1 NAGLDL
7 RLEVRNR
14 ATIGGTTMLSEE
26 CLRELRGSWLPNI
39 TDDGLDRLID
49 LLRHDSPLLIHGS
62 FSRATPMGC
71 LATHAAWHHPRTS
84 RFHDDA
90 GIQWLSGIAGL
101 NPATSEVIRAWDGR
115 RRWEVRSEVI
125 AVLLEERRRRRDR
138 DLDGSRSSHEVRYAE
153 NSEPLE
159 VKS

>member
-1 NAGLDL
+1 
-7 RLEVRNR
+7 
-14 ATIGGTTMLSEE
+14 MLSEE

-49 LLRHDSPLLIHGS
+49 LLEHDSPLLIHGS

-71 LATHAAWHHPRTS
+71 LATHVAWRHPCTS

-90 GIQWLSGIAGL
+90 GIQWLSGVAGL

-115 RRWEVRSEVI
+115 RPWEVRRDMMAI
-125 AVLLEERRRRRDR
+125 LLEERRRRLERHT
-138 DLDGSRSSHEVRYAE
+138 SASPSSHE
-153 NSEPLE
+153 PLHADSGDSSL
-159 VKS
+159 VQSYTALR

>member
-1 NAGLDL
+1 
-7 RLEVRNR
+7 
-14 ATIGGTTMLSEE
+14 MLSEE

-49 LLRHDSPLLIHGS
+49 LLEHDSPLLIHGS

-71 LATHAAWHHPRTS
+71 LATHVAWHHPCTS

-115 RRWEVRSEVI
+115 RPWEVRSDMI
-125 AVLLEERRRRRDR
+125 AILLQERQRRLEARSPALPSCHAPGQAESDDR
-138 DLDGSRSSHEVRYAE
+138 SLLQSHTA
-153 NSEPLE
+153 LG
-159 VKS
+159 